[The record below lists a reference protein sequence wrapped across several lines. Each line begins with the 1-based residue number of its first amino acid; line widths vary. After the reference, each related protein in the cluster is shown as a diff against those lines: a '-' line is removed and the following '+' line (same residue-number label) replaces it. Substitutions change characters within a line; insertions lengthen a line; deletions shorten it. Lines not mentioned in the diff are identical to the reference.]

1 MSPDELVWSKSTHSS
16 GGDGG
21 CVEVA
26 MDGAVVCA
34 RDSKWE
40 AGPPAVALPGCLGR
54 VRRPYRCRGL
64 TRPAALS
71 CPCLAVSG
79 QPARPPSSVPA
90 GSTRTSFLLTNSRI
104 PRWPSSRP

>member
-1 MSPDELVWSKSTHSS
+1 MVWESGCLMSPDELVWSKSTHSS

-40 AGPPAVALPGCLGR
+40 AGPLLS
-54 VRRPYRCRGL
+54 L
-64 TRPAALS
+64 SPAAWGGF
-71 CPCLAVSG
+71 V
-79 QPARPPSSVPA
+79 ARTAAEV
-90 GSTRTSFLLTNSRI
+90 
-104 PRWPSSRP
+104 